1 MCNISN
7 LTAIPC
13 DANPPGTQTTLY
25 LVPASEITTFP
36 AALTTTGA
44 GDTVTLSG
52 NIDFTGQ
59 ATGKGFF
66 RTCPIVQETGGL
78 EEKSSGELGSQGIET
93 LLKFRIN
100 GMDAAQKEWR
110 KQLLN
115 VPLVCIII
123 DKKGVRHVVGTKDDP
138 AFVQETSAGTGSKIG
153 DVRGCEYTLR
163 ATSATGSLVLPSNLT
178 IDVTP
183 N

>member
-13 DANPPGTQTTLY
+13 DANAPGVQSTIY

-36 AALTTTGA
+36 AVLGTTGA

-59 ATGKGFF
+59 ATGLGYF
-66 RTCPIVQETGGL
+66 RTVPGVLETGMI
-78 EEKSSGELGSQGIET
+78 EEKSTGELGSKGIET
-93 LLKFRIN
+93 TFKFRVN
-100 GMDAAQKEWR
+100 GMNAAQKEWH
-110 KQLLN
+110 KKLIN
-115 VPLVCIII
+115 VPLVAIVI
-123 DKKGVRHVVGTKDDP
+123 DKVGVRHVIGTKDDP
-138 AFVQETSAGTGSKIG
+138 AFVQETSGGTGAKLG
-153 DVRGCEYTLR
+153 DVRGIEYTLR
-163 ATSATGSLVLPSNLT
+163 ATSASGSLVLPSNLT